1 MSPGPVRFGSRSTI
15 FRAGLPQITADMKAA
30 DEPPYLTVGTDV
42 SAKYRGAFCEAKI
55 KTVKRMVKVKVNLK
69 GESTSQVVQ
78 DDQVKGQLK
87 VGSTVEVKTNEGLS
101 SEAVISKLSDASLY
115 TVVFDDGDEKTLRRT
130 SLCLKGERHFAES
143 ETLDQLPLTNP
154 EHFGTPVIGKKSNR
168 GGRRSSQAVADEEK
182 ESSSSEDEEEDKRRL
197 NDELLGKICSIES
210 EEESSSWYLALVVSP
225 SCNDEVVVKK
235 DQCLVRAFSDSK
247 FYTVARRHVHTFSS
261 IGSTR
266 SEFSSRRGFEAAQD
280 FLRTGEVPDVWKM
293 DMSQILDSSSSD
305 DEDDEEEKGSDADE
319 EDEEEKKKKKKYI
332 KEEPEEELDP
342 EERDHFLQQ
351 LYKFMEDRGTPINKP
366 PVLGYK
372 DLNLFKLFRLVYLQG
387 GCHKIES
394 GTVWKQIYM
403 DLGIPVLNSAAS
415 YNVKTAYKKYLYG
428 FEEYCRSASIT
439 FRTIHHNNPRPP
451 TTPANQRQA
460 GAELDKPST
469 PPPEEEQEEEP
480 VDVKREEA
488 ESESESEKEE
498 VKERHS
504 SPRGR
509 KRCDLSQLK
518 AERESPSGPEKGGGG
533 GGGDREEQ
541 REVRRRSNR
550 RMDDSERG
558 SEEDEEE
565 DEEEEDEEE
574 EEEGERSRGDGGEDE
589 EDGDSVTGTKV
600 RVKYGRGKTQKIYE
614 AHIKKTD
621 VDNGEH
627 FYLVHYYGWNVRY
640 DEWVKADRIIWPLEK
655 GTKTRRRK
663 KVKNK
668 DEPETERDKDD
679 ERSPSMAAVKPPGA
693 KRGRPQI
700 RTTPTGSVG
709 RSVSKTPSAEGRSN
723 GKSSRTETPSNMA
736 NGDNTPRR
744 RTRRTSGMYDS
755 DRASN
760 EDSGNS
766 SEDSESEDP
775 PDKKT
780 SPWRGRTEAPPCQE
794 EEEVK
799 EEETNEV
806 ADVTKTAKDD
816 NAVTVATAD
825 PLPVAT
831 ATACPSM
838 PQEKTDKFLIQSE
851 KEEEE
856 QGEEP
861 AVEAAMLLVN
871 LDKKTASVQETDNMS
886 SAQEVLA
893 KTSPSRTSPPAPGN
907 RTSPPA
913 PGNRTSPPAPGNRTS
928 PPAPGNRTSPPA
940 PGNRTSP
947 PAPCNRTSPPAPGNN
962 TSPPAPGNRTSPPA
976 PCNKT
981 SPPAPGNRTSPPA
994 PVNRTSPPAPVNR
1007 TSPPA
1012 PVNRTSPPAPVNRT
1026 SPPAPG
1032 IKTSPPAPCNR
1043 TSPPA
1048 PGNRTSPPAPGNRTS
1063 PPAPGNRTSPPAPG
1077 NRTSPPAPGNKTAPP
1092 APGNRTS
1099 LPAPGNKTAPPAPGN
1114 KTAPPP
1120 PGNKTSPPAPG
1131 HKTSPPAPGHKTS
1144 PEAQASSPQ
1153 PAPAEEEDSRSTPL
1167 SSPRV
1172 KGRRTLLRETGSGA
1186 PPRIPLCIS
1195 PAASP
1200 AHMAS
1205 PPRSVLK
1212 RQDEPMVVLRCLPT
1226 QHLPPE
1232 SPTADSDTD
1241 SATEEEEEQGLPEER
1256 SSITLKRKAA
1266 EQRAADKK
1274 LRPDRRQEEVASPKP
1289 SPAPSKMA
1297 AGASPKSLSSPLRR
1311 GESERRSEGVMKAED
1326 WPRPVEEMQRE
1337 VSEERLM
1344 GGAMKE
1350 LEVHAGTPP
1359 PAPEA
1364 PGPSPAE
1371 ELEPQIGP
1379 EALVCHEVD
1388 LDDPDEKEK
1397 PSIAPEHLLLMI
1409 RESQPAPA
1417 LLPHLLH
1424 ASFPSPHLPQPQL
1437 RPFLPAA
1444 ALSSASSPGELH
1456 PARSAGEE
1464 EERGSARGEE
1474 EGDSS
1479 PASSSST
1486 SLLSLQE
1493 TKDRGQKRVMD
1504 CNLSPTAKKQKRNQ
1518 KRLNTHGKVEKNGAG
1533 HSSDSEDQSR
1543 LSLSQKSQKS
1553 RCPGLSSPSSHS
1565 KDKHNFSPQR
1575 TYKWTFQLDELD
1587 SMSST
1592 DRISFLQE
1600 KLQEIRKYY
1609 MTLKSEVASIDR
1621 RRKRLKKKEREVS
1634 NTTASTSSGSSD
1646 TGMSPSSASPTQNTV
1661 AVECR

>member
-1 MSPGPVRFGSRSTI
+1 MFYSCSPHVLLFSSLSLPPSPSRDPDPPSWTST
-15 FRAGLPQITADMKAA
+15 RLKMKAA
-30 DEPPYLTVGTDV
+30 DEPPYLSVGTDV

-69 GESTSQVVQ
+69 GESTFQVVQ
-78 DDQVKGQLK
+78 DDQVKGTLR

-101 SEAVISKLSDASLY
+101 SEAVISKLTDASLY

-168 GGRRSSQAVADEEK
+168 GGRRSSQAVADEEH
-182 ESSSSEDEEEDKRRL
+182 ESSSSDDEEDDRRRL
-197 NDELLGKICSIES
+197 NDELLGKICSVES

-225 SCNDEVVVKK
+225 SCNDELVVKK

-266 SEFSSRRGFEAAQD
+266 SEFSSRKGFEAAQV
-280 FLRTGEVPDVWKM
+280 FLRTAEVPDSWKM

-305 DEDDEEEKGSDADE
+305 DEDDEQKESDEDE
-319 EDEEEKKKKKKYI
+319 EDEDDKKKKKRI
-332 KEEPEEELDP
+332 KEEPEEEEPDP
-342 EERDHFLQQ
+342 EERDGFLQQ

-372 DLNLFKLFRLVYLQG
+372 DLNLFKLFRLVYHLG

-394 GTVWKQIYM
+394 GTVWKQVYM

-451 TTPANQRQA
+451 TTPTNQKQA
-460 GAELDKPST
+460 GTELNKPST
-469 PPPEEEQEEEP
+469 PPEEEKEEP
-480 VDVKREEA
+480 VQDKMEEA

-498 VKERHS
+498 VKEPQS

-509 KRCDLSQLK
+509 RRCVGSQLK
-518 AERESPSGPEKGGGG
+518 AERESPSGLEKGGGG
-533 GGGDREEQ
+533 GADNSEEQ

-550 RMDDSERG
+550 RMDDSEKG
-558 SEEDEEE
+558 SEEEEEEDDEEDEEDEEE
-565 DEEEEDEEE
+565 MERRREGCEDE
-574 EEEGERSRGDGGEDE
+574 EDE

-621 VDNGEH
+621 VDNGEQ

-640 DEWVKADRIIWPLEK
+640 DEWVKADRLIWPVEK
-655 GTKTRRRK
+655 GTKKRRRK

-668 DEPETERDKDD
+668 DEPETERDKD
-679 ERSPSMAAVKPPGA
+679 EEKSQSAAVKPPGA

-700 RTTPTGSVG
+700 RTTPTGSAG
-709 RSVSKTPSAEGRSN
+709 RSVSKTPSSEGRSN
-723 GKSSRTETPSNMA
+723 GRRTETPSNMA

-744 RTRRTSGMYDS
+744 RTRRTSGLYDS

-775 PDKKT
+775 PDKKP
-780 SPWRGRTEAPPCQE
+780 SPWRGRTEGPPCQ

-799 EEETNEV
+799 EEETSEV
-806 ADVTKTAKDD
+806 ADITTAANEDT
-816 NAVTVATAD
+816 VTVATAGQ
-825 PLPVAT
+825 LSVAT
-831 ATACPSM
+831 GPQRPSM
-838 PQEKTDKFLIQSE
+838 PQEKTEKLLSQSE
-851 KEEEE
+851 TEEAE

-861 AVEAAMLLVN
+861 TVEAAMLLIN
-871 LDKKTASVQETDNMS
+871 LDKETTSVQERDNFP
-886 SAQEVLA
+886 AQEVLA
-893 KTSPSRTSPPAPGN
+893 KTSPPPHGNKMSPPPH
-907 RTSPPA
+907 
-913 PGNRTSPPAPGNRTS
+913 
-928 PPAPGNRTSPPA
+928 
-940 PGNRTSP
+940 
-947 PAPCNRTSPPAPGNN
+947 
-962 TSPPAPGNRTSPPA
+962 
-976 PCNKT
+976 
-981 SPPAPGNRTSPPA
+981 
-994 PVNRTSPPAPVNR
+994 
-1007 TSPPA
+1007 
-1012 PVNRTSPPAPVNRT
+1012 
-1026 SPPAPG
+1026 
-1032 IKTSPPAPCNR
+1032 
-1043 TSPPA
+1043 
-1048 PGNRTSPPAPGNRTS
+1048 
-1063 PPAPGNRTSPPAPG
+1063 
-1077 NRTSPPAPGNKTAPP
+1077 
-1092 APGNRTS
+1092 
-1099 LPAPGNKTAPPAPGN
+1099 
-1114 KTAPPP
+1114 
-1120 PGNKTSPPAPG
+1120 GNKTSPPPHG
-1131 HKTSPPAPGHKTS
+1131 NKMSPPPPHGNK
-1144 PEAQASSPQ
+1144 
-1153 PAPAEEEDSRSTPL
+1153 EDSRSTSL

-1172 KGRRTLLRETGSGA
+1172 KGRRALLREMSSET
-1186 PPRIPLCIS
+1186 PPRIPLCPS
-1195 PAASP
+1195 PANMVSP
-1200 AHMAS
+1200 S
-1205 PPRSVLK
+1205 RSVLK
-1212 RQDEPMVVLRCLPT
+1212 RQDEPMVVLHCLPT
-1226 QHLPPE
+1226 QRLPPE

-1241 SATEEEEEQGLPEER
+1241 SATEEEEEGEEIPEKR
-1256 SSITLKRKAA
+1256 SSSTLKRKAA

-1274 LRPDRRQEEVASPKP
+1274 LRPERRQEESVSPKTT
-1289 SPAPSKMA
+1289 PASSKMA
-1297 AGASPKSLSSPLRR
+1297 AGASPKALPSPLCRA
-1311 GESERRSEGVMKAED
+1311 ESERRSEGVMKAED
-1326 WPRPVEEMQRE
+1326 WPHQEDTPRE
-1337 VSEERLM
+1337 ASEELLT
-1344 GGAMKE
+1344 GGAMTE
-1350 LEVHAGTPP
+1350 SEVHAGM

-1397 PSIAPEHLLLMI
+1397 PSTAPEHLLLMM
-1409 RESQPAPA
+1409 REQQPAPP
-1417 LLPHLLH
+1417 PHPNLLH
-1424 ASFPSPHLPQPQL
+1424 ASLPSPNTPHLPQPHL

-1444 ALSSASSPGELH
+1444 APGSASCPEELH

-1464 EERGSARGEE
+1464 ERGAARREQ

-1479 PASSSST
+1479 PGFDGSASSST

-1504 CNLSPTAKKQKRNQ
+1504 CNTSPTAKKQKRNQ
-1518 KRLNTHGKVEKNGAG
+1518 KRLHTPGKVEKNGAG

-1543 LSLSQKSQKS
+1543 LCLSQKSQKS
-1553 RCPGLSSPSSHS
+1553 RCVSSPSSHS
-1565 KDKHNFSPQR
+1565 KDKHTFSPQR
-1575 TYKWTFQLDELD
+1575 TYKWTLQLDELD
-1587 SMSST
+1587 SMSSSE
-1592 DRISFLQE
+1592 RISFLQD

-1634 NTTASTSSGSSD
+1634 NMTASTSSGSSD